1 MKKLIPFLIA
11 AIAMGSCKKEISVR
25 EPEVKVQ
32 SLPGDP
38 ELVNTTKDAEAVA
51 YRKNNPHGNPH
62 GNGGGGGDTTNQPPQ
77 PPPTIVHKACWLLDF
92 DGYNVPAGAWDALGF
107 YCTGSDFTTAE
118 IADIKTR
125 IKNYWAQFDVEITTD
140 EALYNTYSVNKRM
153 RVVYTRTN
161 FWPNAGGVAYI
172 GSLLWTDTE
181 KQCFVFPDM
190 LQRNTKYN
198 ADAGAHEMG
207 HTAGC
212 YHHAELRNDQFG
224 ACYVYNAYLWS
235 NHIMGACYYDLNP
248 LFNTGDK
255 ACGVKTDDIAKIN
268 SAIN

>member
-1 MKKLIPFLIA
+1 MKKIFLILIA
-11 AIAMGSCKKEISVR
+11 AIAIVSCKKEVAR
-25 EPEVKVQ
+25 ELPGDTEIQ
-32 SLPGDP
+32 TLPGDP
-38 ELVNTTKDAEAVA
+38 ELKNPIKDAEAVA
-51 YRKNNPHGNPH
+51 YRKSNPHGNPH
-62 GNGGGGGDTTNQPPQ
+62 DNPPPPPPPPQ
-77 PPPTIVHKACWLLDF
+77 TITHKACWILDF
-92 DGYNVPAGAWDALGF
+92 DGYNVPAGAWDATGF
-107 YCTGSDFTTAE
+107 YCTASDFSTTE

-140 EALYNTYSVNKRM
+140 EALYDTYAVNKRM

-172 GSLLWTDTE
+172 GSLLWADTE

-207 HTAGC
+207 HTASC
-212 YHHAELRNDQFG
+212 YHHAELRNDEFG
-224 ACYVYNAYLWS
+224 MCYVYSAYLWG
-235 NHIMGACYYDLNP
+235 NHLMGASYYDANP

-255 ACGVKTDDIAKIN
+255 ACGIKTDDINNITN
-268 SAIN
+268 SLNQ